1 MRPTNLSYYLTKY
14 LSEFLPGTRGL
25 STNTIASRRDAFALL
40 LGFCRDV
47 KGIPVEKVKIQTL
60 TTTLVK
66 EFLDWLEKN
75 RRCCAATRNQRL
87 TSIKAFFKY
96 LQTETP
102 EHILL
107 CQQIMSM
114 PLKKTTTG
122 NIGYLTLDGIK
133 AILDSVD
140 STTGRGRRDLVLLSV
155 LYDSG
160 ARVQEL
166 ADLTVG
172 DIRLQKPG
180 TISLTGKG
188 RKKRIVPIMEP
199 TAKLLMQYLK
209 ENKLDG
215 APQKQYPLFCNGS
228 GKKLTRAGITYILKK
243 YVNHIRELYPT
254 LIPDVVSVHSFRH
267 SKAMHMLQAGVPLIY
282 IRDFLGHEEISTT
295 EVYARCDGKMKR
307 EAFESAYSEVHS
319 SKLPVWKQDDNL
331 MMWLKSLC

>member
-1 MRPTNLSYYLTKY
+1 MIPTDLSYHLSKY
-14 LSEFLPGTRGL
+14 LLEFLPGTRGL
-25 STNTIASRRDAFALL
+25 SSNTIASRRDAFALL
-40 LGFCRDV
+40 LVFCRDV
-47 KGIPVEKVKIQTL
+47 KDIPVEKVKIQTL
-60 TTTLVK
+60 STDLIT
-66 EFLDWLEKN
+66 EYLDWLEVT
-75 RRCCAATRNQRL
+75 RGCCAATRNQRL

-96 LQTETP
+96 LQSVTP
-102 EHILL
+102 EHLLL

-133 AILDSVD
+133 VILDSVD
-140 STTGRGRRDLVLLSV
+140 SSTRSGRRDLVLLSV

-172 DIRLQKPG
+172 DIHLKKPR
-180 TISLTGKG
+180 TLSLTGKG
-188 RKKRIVPIMEP
+188 QKKRIVPIMEP
-199 TAKLLMQYLK
+199 TARLLEQYLA
-209 ENKLDG
+209 ENNLDDTSKK
-215 APQKQYPLFCNGS
+215 QKPLFSNRS
-228 GKKLTRAGITYILKK
+228 GKKLTRAGITYILEK
-243 YVNHIRELYPT
+243 YVNHIRELYPE

-295 EVYARCDGKMKR
+295 EIYARCDGKMKR

-319 SKLPVWKQDDNL
+319 SQLPVWKQDKDL
-331 MMWLKSLC
+331 LVWLKSLC

>member
-1 MRPTNLSYYLTKY
+1 MKPTDLSYHLTKY
-14 LSEFLPGTRGL
+14 LSVYLPGTRGL
-25 STNTIASRRDAFALL
+25 SSNTIASRRDTFALL

-47 KGIPVEKVKIQTL
+47 KDIPIEKVKIQTL
-60 TTTLVK
+60 TTKLVTD
-66 EFLDWLEKN
+66 FLDWLEN
-75 RRCCAATRNQRL
+75 DRGCCTSTRNQRL

-96 LQTETP
+96 LQSETP

-107 CQQIMSM
+107 CQQIMSI
-114 PLKKTTTG
+114 PLKKTNTR

-133 AILDSVD
+133 TILDSVD
-140 STTGRGRRDLVLLSV
+140 STSRNGRRDLVLLSV

-172 DIRLQKPG
+172 DIRLQKPE
-180 TISLTGKG
+180 TIRLTGKG
-188 RKKRIVPIMEP
+188 RKTRIVPMMEP
-199 TAKLLMQYLK
+199 TARLLKQYLA
-209 ENKLDG
+209 ENSLDG
-215 APQKQYPLFCNGS
+215 APQKQYPLFCNRS
-228 GKKLTRAGITYILKK
+228 DKKFSRAGISYVLKK
-243 YVNHIRELYPT
+243 YVDRVKELHPT

-307 EAFESAYSEVHS
+307 EAFESAYSDTHS
-319 SKLPVWKQDDNL
+319 TKLPVWQQDDNL
-331 MMWLKSLC
+331 MSWLKSLC